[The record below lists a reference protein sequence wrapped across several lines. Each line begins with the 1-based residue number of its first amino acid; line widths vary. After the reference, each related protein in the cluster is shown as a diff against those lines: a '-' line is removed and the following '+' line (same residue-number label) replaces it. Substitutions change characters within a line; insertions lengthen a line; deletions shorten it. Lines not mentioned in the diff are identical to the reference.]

1 MNACPC
7 ILANVMDGADVG
19 VIQGRSRLCFTL
31 KAGECLRIACH
42 IVWQELEC
50 DETVQAGVLGLIDHA
65 HPAATYLFEN
75 AVVRNG
81 LADHCG

>member
-1 MNACPC
+1 VPV

-31 KAGECLRIACH
+31 KAGERLRIACH

-50 DETVQAGVLGLIDHA
+50 DETAQAGVLSLIDHA
-65 HPAATYLFEN
+65 HPAATYLFED

-81 LADHCG
+81 LADHWAES